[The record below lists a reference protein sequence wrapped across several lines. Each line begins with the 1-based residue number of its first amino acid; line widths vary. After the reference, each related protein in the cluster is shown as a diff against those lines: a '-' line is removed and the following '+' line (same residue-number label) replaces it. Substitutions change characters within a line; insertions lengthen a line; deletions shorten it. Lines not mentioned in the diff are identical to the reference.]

1 MKTKILK
8 LLAVAVLAGLSAA
21 ADTRAKNPW
30 EDPAVNAFNRLPA
43 RTYAM
48 PLADDAAAFTDD
60 LEPATPFVKSL
71 NGDDLNRASPPVYTE
86 NEEPVIT
93 EENIKFVFHLP
104 NGETL
109 EAINGSES
117 DPEVVKA
124 SKTIAD
130 NFRELRELSKNRP
143 AVYEAGKR
151 MMVALDGKALP
162 PGIIAKLV
170 LEASNAKIDAIRKLS
185 PRSSALE
192 IHHAISQFSEN
203 IVTAMNLSEAEA
215 KTATSERTSF
225 RSTESST
232 PTR

>member
-8 LLAVAVLAGLSAA
+8 LLA
-21 ADTRAKNPW
+21 
-30 EDPAVNAFNRLPA
+30 
-43 RTYAM
+43 
-48 PLADDAAAFTDD
+48 
-60 LEPATPFVKSL
+60 
-71 NGDDLNRASPPVYTE
+71 
-86 NEEPVIT
+86 
-93 EENIKFVFHLP
+93 
-104 NGETL
+104 
-109 EAINGSES
+109 
-117 DPEVVKA
+117 
-124 SKTIAD
+124 AD